1 MFACNRNELFGNVI
15 KPDQASQSGDTLPSS
30 LCGQGFKSNWG
41 GGVTHASLL
50 TGQSKDELNNL
61 SKLDLTKTNSRSHL
75 FFPFILR

>member
-41 GGVTHASLL
+41 GGDPCIPIDRTVQRRAE
-50 TGQSKDELNNL
+50 QPV
-61 SKLDLTKTNSRSHL
+61 KT
-75 FFPFILR
+75 